1 MGTRVVLDT
10 NVIVSGL
17 GWRGPSH
24 DIVQSCLE
32 LQHDL
37 VLSSALL
44 VEIERV
50 LRYPKFHF
58 SESEI
63 LEYLTILREVADI
76 VKPDFQVAI
85 VQDDPDDNRV
95 LECALAGGAE
105 VIVSGDRHLLD
116 LAEFEKIPIL
126 QPRVFLDRFGES

>member
-1 MGTRVVLDT
+1 MGARVVLDT

-24 DIVQSCLE
+24 DIVQSCLD

-44 VEIERV
+44 MEIERV
-50 LRYPKFHF
+50 LRYPKF
-58 SESEI
+58 
-63 LEYLTILREVADI
+63 
-76 VKPDFQVAI
+76 
-85 VQDDPDDNRV
+85 VQDDPADNRV
-95 LECALAGGAE
+95 LECALAGGAQ

-116 LAEFEKIPIL
+116 LAELEKIPIL
-126 QPRVFLDRFGES
+126 RPRAFLDRYKGS